1 MQKVRKFHEKME
13 LAVDQPFS
21 KELLEFRMKLIF
33 EEVQELAEVGFQLEG
48 NIDQGE
54 TYVLMQ
60 DFLKELCDV
69 VYVLKGTAVSFG
81 LNFDKAYNL
90 VHKSNMSKYPFTKCE
105 HGKVLKGKNYKP
117 PVLEELSLIHI

>member
-33 EEVQELAEVGFQLEG
+33 EEVQELAEAGFQLEG

-90 VHKSNMSKYPFTKCE
+90 VHKSNMSKLPIVKCE
-105 HGKVLKGKNYKP
+105 HGKLLKGKNYKP
-117 PVLEELSLIHI
+117 PVLEECV

>member
-1 MQKVRKFHEKME
+1 MKKVREFHEKME

-33 EEVQELAEVGFQLEG
+33 EEVQELAEAGIELDSNLDLE
-48 NIDQGE
+48 E
-54 TYVLMQ
+54 RHVLMQ
-60 DFLKELCDV
+60 DFLKEMCDI
-69 VYVLKGTAVSFG
+69 VYVIKGTAVSFG
-81 LNFDKAYNL
+81 MDFDKAYDL

-117 PVLEELSLIHI
+117 PVLEECV

>member
-1 MQKVRKFHEKME
+1 MEKVRKFHEKME

-33 EEVQELAEVGFQLEG
+33 EEVQELAEAGFQLEG
-48 NIDQGE
+48 NIDQVE

-81 LNFDKAYNL
+81 LDFDKAYNL
-90 VHKSNMSKYPFTKCE
+90 VHKSNMSKLPVVKCE

-117 PVLEELSLIHI
+117 PVLEECV

>member
-13 LAVDQPFS
+13 MAVDQPFS

-33 EEVQELAEVGFQLEG
+33 EEVQELAEAGFQLEG

-90 VHKSNMSKYPFTKCE
+90 VHKSNMSKLPIVKCE
-105 HGKVLKGKNYKP
+105 HGKLLKGKNYKP
-117 PVLEELSLIHI
+117 PVLEECV